1 MASRSKRFV
10 LTFIFTALLPTAVV
24 AGGVFLID
32 PYQHFRASDLYPA
45 GHKDQIRYLAP
56 GIARH
61 RSYELVILGDSLS
74 QNFLPSVAR
83 QAFGSPAVNLSLNG
97 SSAYEQRAIA
107 EVAFRT
113 GQVRQVIWGLNYNA
127 FRGPPKWSRIG
138 PDFPLYLYD
147 DNRLNDIR
155 YLFNLGVLQSALDI
169 LRDPQAARD
178 SPDLFNTWYRD
189 PDRAPGRD
197 KVLKVFESARP
208 PRDPAY
214 TYRNFVANLEHNVLP
229 VVRAHRE
236 TRFIFFVPP
245 YSFLHYVARKHY
257 TPQIYTDVLRFYHT
271 AFTTLVREPNVTV
284 HYFDA
289 NQRLTHNLDHYND
302 LDHYSLEISSQLRH
316 AMAQDQTVMTA
327 ETIAPLLG
335 EFDRRIR
342 TVEAQTRK

>member
-1 MASRSKRFV
+1 MASRNKRFV

-113 GQVRQVIWGLNYNA
+113 GQVRQVIWGLNYHA
-127 FRGPPKWSRIG
+127 FRGAPEWSRIG

-147 DNRLNDIR
+147 DTRLNDTR
-155 YLFNLGVLQSALDI
+155 YLFNLGVIKSALDI
-169 LRDPQAARD
+169 LQDPEAARD
-178 SPDLFNTWYRD
+178 NPDRFNSWYRD
-189 PDRAPGRD
+189 PNRAADRK
-197 KVLKVFESARP
+197 KVLHAFETARP
-208 PRDPAY
+208 QGGAAY
-214 TYRNFVANLEHNVLP
+214 RYKNFVASFEHNVLP
-229 VVRAHRE
+229 VVRAHRD

-245 YSFLHYVARKHY
+245 YTFLHYVARKHY
-257 TPQIYTDVLRFYHT
+257 TPQVYTDVLRFYHT
-271 AFTTLVREPNVTV
+271 AFTALVQEPNVTV

-289 NQRLTHNLDHYND
+289 NKNLNHNLDHYSD
-302 LDHYSLEISSQLRH
+302 LDHYSLEISSQLLH
-316 AMAQDQTVMTA
+316 AMTQDQTVMTA